1 MPQEQPQQN
10 SGTTTE
16 EECEDE
22 PKSKEEGSESEESGS
37 SKAASASVE
46 GGGRP
51 QAAAAS
57 SAVAEQGE
65 APEASPYAAILARI
79 WNLEYEKNK
88 PIKNLKRQLAAS
100 TNGELKYPSLRQEWK
115 LKMGAYVC
123 TPPGQRVLSAIVQ
136 LEYRRRPLPFQL
148 LLRDLGGEENE
159 NQFFE
164 GHALLSQV
172 ELFLVRQRRPNL
184 RLHRRHVLVRADM
197 EVLVR
202 LCLSTIACR
211 HSVRV
216 MSREVIVNEADMGI

>member
-10 SGTTTE
+10 SGTTA

-65 APEASPYAAILARI
+65 APEASPYAAIMARI
-79 WNLEYEKNK
+79 WTLEYEKNK
-88 PIKNLKRQLAAS
+88 QSKNLKQQLAES
-100 TNGELKYPSLRQEWK
+100 TNGVLHYSRLREEWK
-115 LKMGAYVC
+115 TKMDAC
-123 TPPGQRVLSAIVQ
+123 LCSDPSQRVLSAIVQ
-136 LEYRRRPLPFQL
+136 LEYRRSPLPFQL
-148 LLRDLGGEENE
+148 MLIDLGGPENE
-159 NQFFE
+159 NPLF
-164 GHALLSQV
+164 GGPVLLSQV
-172 ELFLVRQRRPNL
+172 ELFLVRQRRTNL
-184 RLHRRHVLVRADM
+184 RLHRRHVFVRADM
-197 EVLVR
+197 EVLLR

-216 MSREVIVNEADMGI
+216 MSREVIVNEADVGI

>member
-22 PKSKEEGSESEESGS
+22 PKSKEEVSESEESGS

-65 APEASPYAAILARI
+65 APEASPYVAILARI
-79 WNLEYEKNK
+79 WNLEYEKDK

-100 TNGELKYPSLRQEWK
+100 TNGELKYASLRLEWK
-115 LKMGAYVC
+115 TKRDIC
-123 TPPGQRVLSAIVQ
+123 SDPSQRVPSAIVQ

-172 ELFLVRQRRPNL
+172 ELLLVRQRRPNS

-197 EVLVR
+197 EVLLR

-216 MSREVIVNEADMGI
+216 MSREVIVNAADMGI

>member
-79 WNLEYEKNK
+79 WNLEYEKDK

-100 TNGELKYPSLRQEWK
+100 TNGELKYSSLRQEWK
-115 LKMGAYVC
+115 TKMVAC
-123 TPPGQRVLSAIVQ
+123 LCSDPSQRVLSAIVQ
-136 LEYRRRPLPFQL
+136 LEYRRSPLPFQL
-148 LLRDLGGEENE
+148 MLIDLGGPENE
-159 NQFFE
+159 NPLFG
-164 GHALLSQV
+164 GHVLLSQV
-172 ELFLVRQRRPNL
+172 ELYIVGLRRPSL
-184 RLHRRHVLVRADM
+184 RLQPRHVLVRADM
-197 EVLVR
+197 EVLLR

-211 HSVRV
+211 HSVKV